1 MISSSRMRTF
11 GSSGIRGIR
20 FVWTGFPRENYD
32 SLIMFDCKYI
42 FLAVALCFGLTSCIS
57 LKCLQCMSSDAGIE
71 SDGVDMIAGD
81 TLGNWK
87 ITDFAGGEEVKVE
100 DGVMKISMGIE
111 LTGVNWEGD
120 LPQGEYEMEFE
131 ARRMQGNDF
140 FCGLTFPVNEKHAT
154 LVLGGWGGAL
164 VGISSLDNLDA
175 SENETG
181 DVYVFEDQQWYK
193 VKLQVLEGR
202 IKVWINGESQINV
215 NLENR
220 EVGMRSGEIEQSV
233 PLGIATWMTSAE
245 IRNMVMRELG
255 EEPENTETLDSAS
268 PSGVATPKKDVTS
281 LRGR

>member
-1 MISSSRMRTF
+1 MIS
-11 GSSGIRGIR
+11 
-20 FVWTGFPRENYD
+20 
-32 SLIMFDCKYI
+32 
-42 FLAVALCFGLTSCIS
+42 
-57 LKCLQCMSSDAGIE
+57 
-71 SDGVDMIAGD
+71 GD

-87 ITDFAGGEEVKVE
+87 ITDFAGGEEVTVE
-100 DGVMKISMGIE
+100 DGVLKIGMGIE
-111 LTGVNWEGD
+111 LTGVNWTGD
-120 LPQGEYEMEFE
+120 LPEGEYEIEFE
-131 ARRMQGNDF
+131 ARRIQGNDF
-140 FCGLTFPVNEKHAT
+140 FCGLTFPVKDKHAT

-193 VKLQVLEGR
+193 IKLHVLEGR

-220 EVGMRSGEIEQSV
+220 EVGMRPGEIEQSM
-233 PLGIATWMTSAE
+233 PLGIATWMTASE

-255 EEPENTETLDSAS
+255 EEPPPPVAVGISS
-268 PSGVATPKKDVTS
+268 PTGAAQPKKDVTS